1 MNQHV
6 RQPRGSSLPA
16 SCPPRGLRREGAA
29 DYVGISP
36 SKFDEMVGDGR
47 MPKPR
52 RIDHAKVWDRLELD
66 LYFDALPKDNPAL
79 KPNSWDD
86 R

>member
-6 RQPRGSSLPA
+6 RQLKAEDRVVA
-16 SCPPRGLRREGAA
+16 YPPRGLRRESAA
-29 DYVGISP
+29 SYVGISP

-47 MPKPR
+47 MPKAR

-66 LYFDALPKDNPAL
+66 LYFDALPKDNKPE

-86 R
+86 V